1 MEYNSSEVVAVIN
14 AQNEMLVK
22 SFLTACS
29 ETPEERA
36 ERERRDAEEWERV
49 NRYFEHR
56 FSYDGDEKVFHHC

>member
-29 ETPEERA
+29 ETPEERLC
-36 ERERRDAEEWERV
+36 RESRDAQEWDAV
-49 NRYFEHR
+49 KGHFEHR
-56 FSYDGDEKVFHHC
+56 FIHDGEEKVFYHC